1 MESKVLPNP
10 FAQSLGSPSFGGV
23 GEALITEIED
33 LEIAVDLMFNSIVI
47 KADELDG
54 ILRQF
59 YENLK
64 TYIEK
69 KAKTLSKKP
78 SDVDFTQR
86 EIRQFFNVSKTQMQ
100 RYFEELE
107 QLEYI
112 TKTHVGKRN
121 SYYYQIDF
129 WDNIEKIRSEI
140 RENLFQQIALYKNQG
155 S

>member
-1 MESKVLPNP
+1 MLHD
-10 FAQSLGSPSFGGV
+10 FIAQVTILNQFKRQKDIDNYLV
-23 GEALITEIED
+23 AEIED

-69 KAKTLSKKP
+69 KAKTLGKKP
-78 SDVDFTQR
+78 NDVDFTQR